1 MSAGNRNSGRDGP
14 PPKNSRSNNTA
25 CASSHQAS
33 HSLVPHRPSE
43 FYSSFYGDYFG
54 DSSTIRHVPIMADL
68 LGGFTQQSA
77 VSANGLSSTGAT
89 ASFTNGLSMELE
101 NVPHSINVRCSYGY
115 GEDCLALE
123 SPLPWILLRCITC
136 VKLRGNT
143 TKYWLLLE

>member
-14 PPKNSRSNNTA
+14 PPVKNSRSNNTA

-68 LGGFTQQSA
+68 LGGFTQQS
-77 VSANGLSSTGAT
+77 
-89 ASFTNGLSMELE
+89 FTNGLSMELE

-123 SPLPWILLRCITC
+123 SPLPWILLRCIFC
-136 VKLRGNT
+136 HMRGPSKDT
-143 TKYWLLLE
+143 LSYTYYMDPT